1 MTDSITIVR
10 PDDWHLH
17 VRDGKILERVVPY
30 TASQFGRALI
40 MPNLN
45 PPVKKVTQA
54 LKYRSEILDAIPRD
68 TTFDPKM
75 SLYLTDSTTVS
86 DVVSA
91 SQSDHIA
98 GFKLYPAGATT
109 NSDSGVTKIIGV
121 MPVLEAM
128 SEHGV
133 VLQVHGE
140 VTDKHVDIFDR
151 EAVFIEQILSPL
163 SREIPQLKI
172 VLEHITTREGVNF
185 VESAGPQIAG
195 TITPQHLLYNR
206 NEIFRGGIR
215 PHAFCLPVLKREVH
229 RQALIEAA
237 TQGNPSFF
245 LGTDSAPHTRS
256 AKQSECGCA
265 GIFSAS
271 AAIEIYAEIFSS
283 VDKLHMLEGFSSHH
297 GADFYGVKRN
307 TETITL
313 INQNHTL
320 PTKIADSNKDSDDDL
335 IPLMAGHQLS
345 WMLQS

>member
-1 MTDSITIVR
+1 M
-10 PDDWHLH
+10 L
-17 VRDGKILERVVPY
+17 KRVVPF
-30 TASQFGRALI
+30 TSSRFGRALI

-45 PPVKKVTQA
+45 PPVKNVEQA
-54 LKYRSEILDAIPRD
+54 LKYRAEILNAVPSG

-75 SLYLTDSTTVS
+75 SLYLTDSTAIS

-91 SQSDHIA
+91 SQSDHIS

-109 NSDSGVTKIIGV
+109 HSDSGVTKITGV

-128 SEHGV
+128 AEHGV

-151 EAVFIEQILSPL
+151 EAVFIDQILSPL
-163 SREIPQLKI
+163 NREIPQLKI
-172 VLEHITTREGVNF
+172 VLEHITTREGVSF
-185 VESAGPQIAG
+185 VESAGQQIAG

-229 RQALIEAA
+229 RQALMAAA
-237 TQGNPSFF
+237 TQGNESFF
-245 LGTDSAPHTRS
+245 LGTDSAPHTRG

-265 GIFSAS
+265 GIFCAS
-271 AAIEIYAEIFSS
+271 AAIEIYAEIFASI
-283 VDKLHMLEGFSSHH
+283 DKLHMLEGFASHH
-297 GADFYGVKRN
+297 GADYYGVKRN

-313 INQNHTL
+313 INQDHTI
-320 PTKIADSNKDSDDDL
+320 PAKIGCENDHSDNDL
-335 IPLMAGHQLS
+335 IPLMAGQQLS
-345 WMLQS
+345 WMLKL

>member
-1 MTDSITIVR
+1 
-10 PDDWHLH
+10 
-17 VRDGKILERVVPY
+17 
-30 TASQFGRALI
+30 

-45 PPVKKVTQA
+45 PPVKNVTQA
-54 LKYRSEILDAIPRD
+54 LKYRSQILDSVPSN

-75 SLYLTDSTTVS
+75 SLYLTDSTTVA
-86 DVVSA
+86 DVVEA
-91 SQSDHIA
+91 SQSEHIA

-109 NSDSGVTKIIGV
+109 NSDSGVTKILGV
-121 MPVLEAM
+121 MPILEAM

-151 EAVFIEQILSPL
+151 EAVFIDQILLPL

-172 VLEHITTREGVNF
+172 VLEHITTREGVDF
-185 VESAGPQIAG
+185 VQSAGPQIAG

-215 PHAFCLPVLKREVH
+215 PHAFCLPVLKREAH
-229 RQALIEAA
+229 RQALMEAA

-245 LGTDSAPHTRS
+245 LGTDSAPHIRG

-265 GIFSAS
+265 GIFSAN
-271 AAIEIYAEIFSS
+271 AAIEIYAEIFAS

-297 GADFYGVKRN
+297 GADFYDVKRN
-307 TETITL
+307 TKTITL
-313 INQNHTL
+313 INQRHTL
-320 PTKIADSNKDSDDDL
+320 PTKIDGANKNADDDL

-345 WMLQS
+345 WMLQL

>member
-1 MTDSITIVR
+1 
-10 PDDWHLH
+10 
-17 VRDGKILERVVPY
+17 
-30 TASQFGRALI
+30 

-45 PPVKKVTQA
+45 PPVKNVTQA
-54 LKYRSEILDAIPRD
+54 LKYRSQILDSVPSN

-75 SLYLTDSTTVS
+75 SLYLTDSTTVA
-86 DVVSA
+86 DVVEA
-91 SQSDHIA
+91 SQSEHIA

-109 NSDSGVTKIIGV
+109 NSDSGVTKILGV
-121 MPVLEAM
+121 MPILEAM

-151 EAVFIEQILSPL
+151 EAVFIDQILLPL

-172 VLEHITTREGVNF
+172 VLEHITTREGVDF
-185 VESAGPQIAG
+185 VQSAGPQIAG

-215 PHAFCLPVLKREVH
+215 PHAFCLPVLKREAH
-229 RQALIEAA
+229 RQALMEAA

-245 LGTDSAPHTRS
+245 LGTDSAPHIRG

-265 GIFSAS
+265 GIFSAN
-271 AAIEIYAEIFSS
+271 AAIEIYAEIFAS

-297 GADFYGVKRN
+297 GADFYDVKRN
-307 TETITL
+307 TKTITL
-313 INQNHTL
+313 INQMHTL
-320 PTKIADSNKDSDDDL
+320 PTKIDGANKNADDDL

-345 WMLQS
+345 WMLQL